1 MFKRA
6 LIKSQIKRK
15 GWDFMLHLSKSIK
28 SQRGFTL
35 LEVLLVVAIISI
47 LAGIVII
54 AINPN
59 KQLGDSR
66 NAQRQADV
74 TTILNS
80 VYQYSLDNNGTVP
93 ASITSTATEVCAT
106 GAASCTGLI
115 DLSVVTASGKYVASI
130 PKDPQ
135 CSTACA
141 TNGTGYRILKDSTTG
156 RITVSAPAAEQG
168 KTISVT
174 R

>member
-1 MFKRA
+1 
-6 LIKSQIKRK
+6 
-15 GWDFMLHLSKSIK
+15 MLHLKKITGA

-35 LEVLLVVAIISI
+35 LEVLLVVAIIAI

-54 AINPN
+54 AINPS

-74 TTILNS
+74 TTILNA
-80 VYQYSLDNNGTVP
+80 VYQYALDNNGNLP
-93 ASITSTATEVCAT
+93 ASITITATEMCKT
-106 GAASCTGLI
+106 GAGSCTSLI
-115 DLSVVTASGKYVASI
+115 DLTTVTTSGKYISALPI
-130 PKDPQ
+130 DPQ
-135 CSTACA
+135 CP
-141 TNGTGYRILKDSTTG
+141 TNCNANGNGYKISKDANG
-156 RITVSAPAAEQG
+156 RVTVTNSGINVEQS

>member
-1 MFKRA
+1 MLYLKNVKRGA
-6 LIKSQIKRK
+6 
-15 GWDFMLHLSKSIK
+15 
-28 SQRGFTL
+28 QRGFTL
-35 LEVLLVVAIISI
+35 LEVLLVVAIIAI

-54 AINPN
+54 AINPS

-74 TTILNS
+74 TTTLNA
-80 VYQYSLDNNGTVP
+80 VYQYALDNNGTLP
-93 ASITSTATEVCAT
+93 ASITTTATEICTT
-106 GAASCTGLI
+106 GAGSCTALI
-115 DLSVVTASGKYVASI
+115 DLTVVTTGGKYIASF

-135 CSTACA
+135 CPTGCNA
-141 TNGTGYRILKDSTTG
+141 NGTGYRIVKDVNN
-156 RITVSAPAAEQG
+156 RVTVNAPNAEQS

>member
-1 MFKRA
+1 MKLFN
-6 LIKSQIKRK
+6 IKHKTQS
-15 GWDFMLHLSKSIK
+15 
-28 SQRGFTL
+28 GFTL
-35 LEVLLVVAIISI
+35 LEVLLVVAIIAI

-66 NAQRQADV
+66 NSQRSADV
-74 TTILNS
+74 TTILNAL
-80 VYQYSLDNNGTVP
+80 YQYSLDNNGAIP
-93 ASITSTATEVCAT
+93 AGVTTTATEICAT
-106 GAASCTGLI
+106 SAATCTSLV
-115 DLSVVTASGKYVASI
+115 DLTALTTNGKYVVAI

-135 CSTACA
+135 CTTTCA
-141 TNGTGYRILKDSTTG
+141 ANGTGYKISKDANN
-156 RITVSAPAAEQG
+156 RITVVAPAAEQG